1 MSQRHKVLILCLVMI
16 GAGLVWIANLLI
28 RLKPTEGIRW
38 EQEVTV
44 SDHVALGEK
53 KIQELIIPK
62 DGEGR
67 FSLTWYAQDPGFITG
82 ILVRDPQGT
91 PVFGVTGDIVDCESK
106 NLQLSAGSYTLETY
120 LITDEETY
128 LWFGD
133 MISVNKDK
141 EKEGDRV
148 NQRQDEFPAQIIRE
162 GTWKLEFSAAF
173 LPAAGGS
180 TSMQMTLSASLV
192 GVSLGIFLI
201 TLSLKGRSSK
211 RVYDERQE
219 LIRGRGYRLA
229 FLTMAAY
236 CGIMMILEISGVK
249 VFMERAVEL
258 GLGALI
264 GLCVHVV
271 YCIWKDGYYAMNES
285 IRRRIGVVTGLVA
298 FNGLNVVFN
307 IKRGGVLRDGE
318 LTFYSFSI
326 FIFMF
331 MVIMLV
337 SLVLRYVVLVK
348 EQKNEDEDEGCKDV
362 LEERN
367 RKEEGR

>member
-1 MSQRHKVLILCLVMI
+1 MSQRNKVLILCLVMI
-16 GAGLVWIANLLI
+16 GAGLVWILNLLI
-28 RLKPTEGIRW
+28 RQQPTESIRW

-67 FSLTWYAQDPGFITG
+67 FLLTWHTQDPGFITG

-91 PVFGVTGDIVDCESK
+91 PVFGVTGDIGASESTK
-106 NLQLSAGSYTLETY
+106 LQLSAGSYTLETY

-128 LWFGD
+128 LLFGD
-133 MISVNKDK
+133 MISVSKDK
-141 EKEGDRV
+141 EKGDRE
-148 NQRQDEFPAQIIRE
+148 NQSNDEFPTQIIRD
-162 GTWKLEFSAAF
+162 GTWQLELSAAF
-173 LPAAGGS
+173 LPAAGGTLS
-180 TSMQMTLSASLV
+180 TQVTLSASLM
-192 GVSLGIFLI
+192 GVSLGIFSI

-236 CGIMMILEISGVK
+236 CGIMMILEISGVT

-258 GLGALI
+258 GLGVLI

-271 YCIWKDGYYAMNES
+271 YCIWKDGYYAMNEN
-285 IRRRIGVVTGLVA
+285 IKRRIGVMTGLVV
-298 FNGLNVVFN
+298 FNGLNVVFM
-307 IKRGGVLRDGE
+307 IKSGDVFWDGE
-318 LTFYSFSI
+318 LTFHSFGI
-326 FIFMF
+326 FIFIF

-337 SLVLRYVVLVK
+337 SLALRYVVLVK
-348 EQKNEDEDEGCKDV
+348 EDKNEDEDEGCKDV
-362 LEERN
+362 LEGRDW
-367 RKEEGR
+367 KEEGR

>member
-1 MSQRHKVLILCLVMI
+1 MSQRNKVMILCLVMI
-16 GAGLVWIANLLI
+16 GVGLVWILNLLI
-28 RLKPTEGIRW
+28 RQQPAEIIRW

-44 SDHVALGEK
+44 SDHDVLCEK

-67 FSLTWYAQDPGFITG
+67 FSLTWHTQDPGFITG

-91 PVFGVTGDIVDCESK
+91 PVFGVTGDIVACESA

-120 LITDEETY
+120 VITDEETY
-128 LWFGD
+128 LLFGD

-141 EKEGDRV
+141 EKEGDRA
-148 NQRQDEFPAQIIRE
+148 NQRHDEFPTHIIRD
-162 GTWKLEFSAAF
+162 GTWQLELSAAF
-173 LPAAGGS
+173 LPAAGGALP
-180 TSMQMTLSASLV
+180 TQVTLSASLV
-192 GVSLGIFLI
+192 GVSLGIFLL
-201 TLSLKGRSSK
+201 TLSLKGRSPK

-258 GLGALI
+258 GLGVLI
-264 GLCVHVV
+264 GLGVHVV
-271 YCIWKDGYYAMNES
+271 YCIRKDGYYAMNES
-285 IRRRIGVVTGLVA
+285 IRRRIGVVTGLVV
-298 FNGLNVVFN
+298 FNGLNVVFM
-307 IKRGGVLRDGE
+307 IKSGGVLRDGE
-318 LTFYSFSI
+318 LTFHGFVI
-326 FIFMF
+326 FTFIFL
-331 MVIMLV
+331 VIMLV

-348 EQKNEDEDEGCKDV
+348 KEQNEDEDEGCKDV
-362 LEERN
+362 LEGRDW
-367 RKEEGR
+367 KEEGR

>member
-1 MSQRHKVLILCLVMI
+1 MSQRHKALILCLVMI
-16 GAGLVWIANLLI
+16 GVGLVWIANLLI
-28 RLKPTEGIRW
+28 RLKPAESIRW

-44 SDHVALGEK
+44 SGHVALGEK
-53 KIQELIIPK
+53 NIQELIIPK

-67 FSLTWYAQDPGFITG
+67 FSLTWYTQDPGFITG

-141 EKEGDRV
+141 EEGDRV
-148 NQRQDEFPAQIIRE
+148 NQRQDEFPAWIIRD
-162 GTWKLEFSAAF
+162 GTWQLELSAAF
-173 LPAAGGS
+173 LPSAGGTLS
-180 TSMQMTLSASLV
+180 AQVTLSASLV
-192 GVSLGIFLI
+192 GVSLGIFLL

-229 FLTMAAY
+229 FLTMAVY

-258 GLGALI
+258 GLGVLI
-264 GLCVHVV
+264 GLCVHMV

-285 IRRRIGVVTGLVA
+285 IRRRIGVVTGLLV
-298 FNGLNVVFN
+298 FNGLNVIFQ
-307 IKRGGVLRDGE
+307 IKSGAVLRNGE
-318 LTFYSFSI
+318 LTFYSLSI

-331 MVIMLV
+331 MVILLAA
-337 SLVLRYVVLVK
+337 LVLRYVVLIK
-348 EQKNEDEDEGCKDV
+348 EQKNEDEDEGCKDA
-362 LEERN
+362 LEGRD